1 VSRKS
6 TDQPNQ
12 TPESTP
18 VDEQGPSYGKMA
30 VDGDGRPVS
39 DPKNDADAIAGY
51 VNTDTGETTMKSDKK
66 STKPA
71 AKSTKP
77 AAKK

>member
-1 VSRKS
+1 MSRKS
-6 TDQPNQ
+6 NDQPNQ

-51 VNTDTGETTMKSDKK
+51 VNTDTGETTMKGQTQPKK
-66 STKPA
+66 ATKPA
-71 AKSTKP
+71 P
-77 AAKK
+77 KK